1 MKKFGRRRFLGA
13 LARSMAFLPLRKI
26 LSQGN
31 AMGQGGSGSRGEKPL
46 KAVIVYYSATGSTA
60 KVAKAIYRGM
70 KSSMDC
76 DLLKIKKADPK
87 KMAQYDVVG
96 IGGPIWFFR
105 ETGNVKL
112 FIRACFINSASA

>member
-1 MKKFGRRRFLGA
+1 MMRFGRRQFLGA
-13 LARSMAFLPLRKI
+13 LAGSMAL
-26 LSQGN
+26 LSLKGIFSQRN
-31 AMGQGGSGSRGEKPL
+31 AMPAPGGASEQKPL
-46 KAVIVYYSATGSTA
+46 KAVIVYYSATGCTA
-60 KVAKAIYRGM
+60 KIAKAIYRGM